1 MKNKINHIY
10 WFSSGDLRGP
20 STRYR
25 VYYPLKRFKEEYNI
39 SSDFI
44 YPSRS
49 LKGIMKFLYI
59 YVSALL
65 FRKKDSVIVIQKVCS
80 NRLFANAL
88 KILVLIQKKQTL
100 YDIDDAE
107 YLRTKTKT
115 LHFFLKKCDSISVG
129 SSKLFDYCSS
139 FNDNVY
145 IQTSP
150 VAIHSKRKK
159 KKQERLTIGWV
170 GDTGN
175 GNSMSHP
182 FSHKRSLFELFFTPL
197 LEIEHPLKLIL
208 IGVKFPSDIP
218 EIINFFIDSP
228 NIELEIPTNLNWK
241 NDDWIYPVIAEFDVG
256 IYPMVNHPFNQ
267 AKSAFKAKQYLSC
280 GVPVIASDVGENN
293 KFVKNNFNGIICNT
307 PKDFRN
313 AICRFINMSTQEY
326 FKFSQNCLEDTDKYS
341 IDNYCK
347 TFIAKH
353 NNAIQQ
359 SLKNNSL
366 PKASNAF

>member
-1 MKNKINHIY
+1 MKSLEGKNKINHIY
-10 WFSSGDLRGP
+10 WFSSGNLRSP

-25 VYYPLKRFKEEYNI
+25 VHYPLKYFKEKHNI

-44 YPSRS
+44 YPSLS
-49 LKGIMKFLYI
+49 LKGIIEFLYI

-65 FRKKDSVIVIQKVCS
+65 FRKKNSVIVIQKVCS

-107 YLRTKTKT
+107 YLRTKTTT
-115 LHFFLKKCDSISVG
+115 LNFFLKKCESISVG

-139 FNDNVY
+139 FNNNVY
-145 IQTSP
+145 LQTSP
-150 VAIHSKRKK
+150 VAIHHERKN
-159 KKQERLTIGWV
+159 KKQAKLTIGWV

-175 GNSMSHP
+175 GNSISHS
-182 FSHKRSLFELFFTPL
+182 FSHKKSLFELFFTPL
-197 LEIEHPLKLIL
+197 LEIEKPIKLIL
-208 IGVKFPSDIP
+208 VGVKCPSDIV
-218 EIINFFIDSP
+218 EIINFFKDSQ

-256 IYPMVNHPFNQ
+256 ISPIVNHPFNQ

-280 GVPVIASDVGENN
+280 GVPVIASGVGENI

-313 AICRFINMSTQEY
+313 AVYRFINMNTQEY
-326 FKFSQNCLEDTDKYS
+326 LKFSQNCLEHTDKYS

-347 TFIAKH
+347 TFIEKQ
-353 NNAIQQ
+353 NNPP
-359 SLKNNSL
+359 L
-366 PKASNAF
+366 